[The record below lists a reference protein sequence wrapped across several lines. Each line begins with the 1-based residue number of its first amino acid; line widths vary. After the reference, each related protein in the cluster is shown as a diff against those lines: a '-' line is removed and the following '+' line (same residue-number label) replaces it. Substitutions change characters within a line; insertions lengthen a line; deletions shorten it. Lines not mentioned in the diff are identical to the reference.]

1 MKTYNNQIFISSTY
15 YYPDKK
21 CYTLKLFHG
30 HFVNQLIHDVKLFCE
45 SSPECIANSPSIA
58 GELGGKIII
67 LNEKE
72 LIIAAGSGV
81 DTLANENWSS
91 YGKTI
96 LISHKNGHL
105 PNQKTFTKGHRNPS
119 GLFSDGVNIYEVEH
133 GPSGGDELNKLVQ
146 GKNYGWPNETYGYES
161 HEVTTYMPPKK
172 EFSHEQYEPPLF
184 A

>member
-1 MKTYNNQIFISSTY
+1 MGKS
-15 YYPDKK
+15 
-21 CYTLKLFHG
+21 LF
-30 HFVNQLIHDVKLFCE
+30 
-45 SSPECIANSPSIA
+45 
-58 GELGGKIII
+58 

-72 LIIAAGSGV
+72 LIIAAGGGV

-105 PNQKTFTKGHRNPS
+105 LNQKIFTKGHRNPS

-161 HEVTTYMPPKK
+161 HDVTNYMPPKK
-172 EFSHEQYEPPLF
+172 EFSHEHYEPPLF